1 MALLVITVNQ
11 KENQMGVQ
19 EHHKEYLQYVIN
31 TGGYATV
38 ANFDEDW
45 EPIGPMLRADLMP
58 EFIEENGD
66 GKLILTEAGKEAL
79 GTTT

>member
-45 EPIGPMLRADLMP
+45 EPIGPMLS
-58 EFIEENGD
+58 
-66 GKLILTEAGKEAL
+66 
-79 GTTT
+79 